1 MSKKVAIIIPYFGKF
16 PNYFDFWLKS
26 ALENLD
32 FDFLIF
38 TDNSDYKSINNVH
51 FIKITFPKFKS
62 LLQKK
67 VEFKICLN
75 EPYKIC
81 DYRPLFGSALK
92 EYIADYEF
100 WGFGDVDLIYGKLN
114 RFITPEILNKYDKIY
129 ELGHLTLLRNNVK
142 CNNLWKIKHH
152 LKNAYRYDEAFKTP
166 YSCHFDE
173 TDGLTQIA
181 KLEKINTYNNV
192 DFADVD
198 RSKYNFFLLG
208 KKNRKEPGIF
218 EWKSG
223 NLFFYSKGYNKKII
237 KDNIAYVHL
246 QKRKL
251 SIPSIVDSVIDKS
264 TKFMI
269 VPNRFI
275 FDSSPKFELSN
286 QVLNSEYK
294 YYKKNRKN
302 EVIKKIR
309 NHALQQRIYRF
320 FIKYLYRKRLDKN

>member
-1 MSKKVAIIIPYFGKF
+1 MTKKVAIIIPYFGKF
-16 PNYFDFWLKS
+16 PNYFDFWLVS
-26 ALENLD
+26 ALKNSD

-38 TDNSDYKSINNVH
+38 TDNSNYKSINNVQ
-51 FIKITFPKFKS
+51 FINMTFQKFRS
-62 LLQKK
+62 LLQEK

-92 EYIADYEF
+92 KYITDYDF

-142 CNNLWKIKHH
+142 CNNLWKLKHH

-181 KLEKINTYNNV
+181 KLERISIYNNV

-208 KKNRKEPGIF
+208 KKNRTESGIF
-218 EWKSG
+218 EWKNG
-223 NLFFYSKGYNKKII
+223 NLFFYSKDSDKKII
-237 KDNIAYVHL
+237 KDEIAYVHL

-251 SIPSIVDSVIDKS
+251 TIPSMGDSVIDKE

-269 VPNRFI
+269 VPNKFI
-275 FDSSPKFELSN
+275 FDSSPELELSN
-286 QVLNSEYK
+286 QVLNSKYK
-294 YYKKNRKN
+294 FYKESRKN
-302 EVIKKIR
+302 EIINKIR
-309 NHALQQRIYRF
+309 NHALQQRFYRA
-320 FIKYLYRKRLDKN
+320 FIKYLYRKYLDKN